1 MMRLLIVERSAL
13 VRAAA
18 ARALAPD
25 GWEVLSAPDGAQGL
39 EVAQRVMPDLILL
52 DPICERLEG
61 DPGPDGVALCR
72 ALRSIANLRDIP
84 IVLLVAEADTEA
96 WTRETGASDAIRKPF
111 APEALR
117 AAVAHAATRG
127 TESVRTTGG
136 SPTPHPDADAARHA
150 LEEAL
155 AHVRASEPS
164 RDEAALFALAEPV
177 SRALEA
183 VHGEASFRGR
193 LEHVALGD
201 VLQVVQQGQTG
212 ALTLTED
219 TGACIT
225 VYLRDGLVDIVL
237 AERLSHEFRLGSYL
251 RRERLL
257 DDDDLRLATR
267 DARRPGSKDWIGA
280 RLRRVGAIGPEDLR
294 AALVQQS
301 CERLYEALR
310 WRRGT
315 FVFRRYVT
323 ALEAE
328 DARLGLPMTGTLM
341 EGLRRVD
348 EWRLIEEQITSFD
361 EVFVVDAYALAE
373 VDRDRLS
380 SLERGVVDA
389 VDGERDVTE
398 IIAHTRLASFD
409 VCKVLFQLLGSRVV
423 RRRR

>member
-1 MMRLLIVERSAL
+1 MRLLIVERSAL

-39 EVAQRVMPDLILL
+39 EVAQRAMPDLILL

-61 DPGPDGVALCR
+61 DPGPDGIALCR

-84 IVLLVAEADTEA
+84 VVLLVAEADTES

-127 TESVRTTGG
+127 AESPWTAGA
-136 SPTPHPDADAARHA
+136 SPTPHPDAEAARAA
-150 LEEAL
+150 LQAAL
-155 AHVRASEPS
+155 DRVRASEP
-164 RDEAALFALAEPV
+164 RADEQAMLALAEPV
-177 SRALEA
+177 ARALDTLQ
-183 VHGEASFRGR
+183 GETSFRGR

-201 VLQVVQQGQTG
+201 VLQLVQQGQTG
-212 ALTLTED
+212 ALSLTGDGGES
-219 TGACIT
+219 IT

-237 AERLSHEFRLGSYL
+237 AENLSHEFRLGSYL

-280 RLRRVGAIGPEDLR
+280 RLRRLGAIGPEDLR

-310 WRRGT
+310 WRRGE

-361 EVFVVDAYALAE
+361 EIFVVDDYALAE
-373 VDRDRLS
+373 VDRERLS
-380 SLERGVVDA
+380 GLERAVVDS
-389 VDGERDVTE
+389 VDGERDVSA
-398 IIAHTRLASFD
+398 IVAHTRLASFD